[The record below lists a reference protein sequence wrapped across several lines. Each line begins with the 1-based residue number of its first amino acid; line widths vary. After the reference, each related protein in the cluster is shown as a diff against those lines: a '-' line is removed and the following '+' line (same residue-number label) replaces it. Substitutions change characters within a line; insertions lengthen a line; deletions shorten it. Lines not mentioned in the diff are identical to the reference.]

1 MTEHALKR
9 IAGKAKASPADVR
22 RNNRSLIFNLLFPS
36 NQYSRADLGRLTG
49 LSRVAVSDVVNDML
63 DEGIIC
69 ENGYETTTGKGKR
82 GTLLSI
88 DTTRLHIIS
97 LDLSQQHLIQGAM
110 TDLLGTPL
118 QRMEVALEPGADIG
132 IEVIVQLVDQ
142 LRTDIDATDATDI
155 GIGVSCPGVV
165 EGGVIREST
174 QLGWRNVDLR
184 AVIESRFG
192 IPVTVSNDVTCSMLT
207 ERYFG
212 QAGPDLLFVKV
223 DQGVGAALLID
234 DAPVRGVGNAGGEIG
249 HISIDPDSGPACPC
263 GKRGCMEML
272 ISAPALRRRMDG
284 EDRTGRRT
292 VLRQAGTYLA
302 TALAMPVGLTDMDDI
317 CVYGPPDIVNNTLL
331 EAAQERLN
339 RATASKFH
347 AATTIRRCQCGAD
360 VTLHGA
366 AIAVLREY
374 FSLQ

>member
-234 DAPVRGVGNAGGEIG
+234 DVPIRGAGNAGGEIG
-249 HISIDPDSGPACPC
+249 HISIDPDSGPQCPC

-272 ISAPALRRRMDG
+272 ISAPALRDRMADQ
-284 EDRTGRRT
+284 DREGRRD
-292 VLRQAGTYLA
+292 VLRKAGTYLA
-302 TALAMPVGLTDMDDI
+302 SALAMPVGLTDMADI

-331 EAAQERLN
+331 DAAQERLN

-347 AATTIRRCQCGAD
+347 APTTIRRCQCGAD

>member
-36 NQYSRADLGRLTG
+36 SQYSRADLGRLTG

-63 DEGIIC
+63 DEGIIR
-69 ENGYETTTGKGKR
+69 ENGYETGTGKGKR

-97 LDLSQQHLIQGAM
+97 LDLSQQYLLQGAM
-110 TDLLGTPL
+110 TDLLGTPR
-118 QRMEVALEPGADIG
+118 QRMEVALDPESEIG
-132 IEVIVQLVDQ
+132 IDVIVQLVDQ
-142 LRTDIDATDATDI
+142 LRTDIDATDATVI

-165 EGGVIREST
+165 ENGVVRVST
-174 QLGWRNVDLR
+174 QLGWRDVDLKS
-184 AVIESRFG
+184 VIESRFG
-192 IPVTVSNDVTCSMLT
+192 IPVTVSNDVTSSMLT

-234 DAPVRGVGNAGGEIG
+234 DAPVHGVGNAGGEIG
-249 HISIDPDSGPACPC
+249 HISIDPDSGPQCPC

-272 ISAPALRRRMDG
+272 ISAPALRTRMAD
-284 EDRTGRRT
+284 EDREGRRDI
-292 VLRQAGTYLA
+292 LRKAGTYLA
-302 TALAMPVGLTDMDDI
+302 SALAMPVGLTDMADI

-339 RATASKFH
+339 RATASQFH
-347 AATTIRRCQCGAD
+347 AVTTIRRCQCGAD